1 MKKFSKKILFS
12 NKMRE
17 GTQLGVDA
25 YGVRGYIRSYRQV
38 NLPMLHSFARFCE
51 GRTVPSLHPPFP
63 GASANLTAQ
72 PWPYKYGR
80 GTRLNRLWPTLFY
93 LSKRILWFNK
103 RKTPVDQ
110 GFLCE

>member
-1 MKKFSKKILFS
+1 
-12 NKMRE
+12 MRE

-25 YGVRGYIRSYRQV
+25 YGVRGCIRSYWQV
-38 NLPMLHSFARFCE
+38 NLPMRHSFAHFCE

-80 GTRLNRLWPTLFY
+80 GTRLNRLWPTLY
-93 LSKRILWFNK
+93 YPSKGYYGLIKEKPL
-103 RKTPVDQ
+103 
-110 GFLCE
+110 FLTRVKI